1 MLTGAAFFLPLSRW
15 LAVST
20 ALPVSA
26 VVPSAIAT
34 ILLSVSTALP
44 TIAPSLLSFSTALPT
59 IAPSL
64 LSISTTLLSIS
75 VGMGMAS
82 AAPEGVLAR
91 LETMS
96 VGFWLTTFYV
106 PVNSISLNWFGGVAV
121 NHLLCKCHHLHRV
134 SRYRCRDGDGLGW
147 LVTYDTRPRAY

>member
-1 MLTGAAFFLPLSRW
+1 MLTGAAFFQPLSRW

-20 ALPVSA
+20 ALPVSP
-26 VVPSAIAT
+26 VVPSAIDT

-44 TIAPSLLSFSTALPT
+44 AIAPSLLAVSTVLPI

-96 VGFWLTTFYV
+96 VGFWLTAFYV
-106 PVNSISLNWFGGVAV
+106 LVNFISLNWFGGVAV
-121 NHLLCKCHHLHRV
+121 NYLLCKCHHLHRV

-147 LVTYDTRPRAY
+147 LVT

>member
-15 LAVST
+15 LAVSA

-34 ILLSVSTALP
+34 ILLSISAALP
-44 TIAPSLLSFSTALPT
+44 TIATILLSFSTALPT

-64 LSISTTLLSIS
+64 LAVSTTLLSIS
-75 VGMGMAS
+75 VGVGMTS
-82 AAPEGVLAR
+82 AAPEGVLVR

-96 VGFWLTTFYV
+96 VGF
-106 PVNSISLNWFGGVAV
+106 
-121 NHLLCKCHHLHRV
+121 C
-134 SRYRCRDGDGLGW
+134 
-147 LVTYDTRPRAY
+147 

>member
-15 LAVST
+15 LAVSA

-34 ILLSVSTALP
+34 ILLSISAALP
-44 TIAPSLLSFSTALPT
+44 TIAPSLLAVSTALPAIAT
-59 IAPSL
+59 IL
-64 LSISTTLLSIS
+64 LSFSTILLSFSTILLSFSTTLLSIS
-75 VGMGMAS
+75 VGMGMAF

-96 VGFWLTTFYV
+96 VGF
-106 PVNSISLNWFGGVAV
+106 
-121 NHLLCKCHHLHRV
+121 C
-134 SRYRCRDGDGLGW
+134 
-147 LVTYDTRPRAY
+147 

>member
-20 ALPVSA
+20 ALHVSA
-26 VVPSAIAT
+26 VVPSAIAPS
-34 ILLSVSTALP
+34 LLSISAALPTIASFLLSISTALP
-44 TIAPSLLSFSTALPT
+44 TIVTIFLSF
-59 IAPSL
+59 
-64 LSISTTLLSIS
+64 STTLLSIS

-96 VGFWLTTFYV
+96 VGF
-106 PVNSISLNWFGGVAV
+106 
-121 NHLLCKCHHLHRV
+121 C
-134 SRYRCRDGDGLGW
+134 
-147 LVTYDTRPRAY
+147 

>member
-1 MLTGAAFFLPLSRW
+1 MLRGAAFFLPLSRW

-34 ILLSVSTALP
+34 ILLSISAALP
-44 TIAPSLLSFSTALPT
+44 TIVTILLSFSTTLPIIAPSLLSFSTV
-59 IAPSL
+59 
-64 LSISTTLLSIS
+64 LLSIS

-96 VGFWLTTFYV
+96 VGFWLTAFYV

-121 NHLLCKCHHLHRV
+121 NHLLCKCNHLHRV

>member
-1 MLTGAAFFLPLSRW
+1 MLTGAASFLPLSRW

-26 VVPSAIAT
+26 VVQTAIDT
-34 ILLSVSTALP
+34 ILLSISTALP
-44 TIAPSLLSFSTALPT
+44 TIVTIFLSF
-59 IAPSL
+59 
-64 LSISTTLLSIS
+64 STTLLSIS

-96 VGFWLTTFYV
+96 VGF
-106 PVNSISLNWFGGVAV
+106 
-121 NHLLCKCHHLHRV
+121 C
-134 SRYRCRDGDGLGW
+134 
-147 LVTYDTRPRAY
+147 

>member
-1 MLTGAAFFLPLSRW
+1 MLRGAASFLPLSRW
-15 LAVST
+15 VAVST

-26 VVPSAIAT
+26 VVQTAIDT
-34 ILLSVSTALP
+34 ILLSISTAQ
-44 TIAPSLLSFSTALPT
+44 PT

-64 LSISTTLLSIS
+64 LSISTALPTIVTIFLSFSTTLLSIS

-96 VGFWLTTFYV
+96 VGF
-106 PVNSISLNWFGGVAV
+106 
-121 NHLLCKCHHLHRV
+121 C
-134 SRYRCRDGDGLGW
+134 
-147 LVTYDTRPRAY
+147 

>member
-26 VVPSAIAT
+26 VVPSAIDT
-34 ILLSVSTALP
+34 IFLSISTALP
-44 TIAPSLLSFSTALPT
+44 AIVTILLSFSTA
-59 IAPSL
+59 
-64 LSISTTLLSIS
+64 LLSIS

-96 VGFWLTTFYV
+96 VG
-106 PVNSISLNWFGGVAV
+106 
-121 NHLLCKCHHLHRV
+121 LC
-134 SRYRCRDGDGLGW
+134 
-147 LVTYDTRPRAY
+147 

>member
-1 MLTGAAFFLPLSRW
+1 MLTGAASFLPLSRW

-34 ILLSVSTALP
+34 ILLSFSTALLS
-44 TIAPSLLSFSTALPT
+44 IVPSLLAVSTTLPT

-96 VGFWLTTFYV
+96 VG
-106 PVNSISLNWFGGVAV
+106 
-121 NHLLCKCHHLHRV
+121 LC
-134 SRYRCRDGDGLGW
+134 
-147 LVTYDTRPRAY
+147 

>member
-34 ILLSVSTALP
+34 ILLSISTALP
-44 TIAPSLLSFSTALPT
+44 TIATILLSIYTALPT
-59 IAPSL
+59 IATIL
-64 LSISTTLLSIS
+64 LSFSTILLSIS

-96 VGFWLTTFYV
+96 VG
-106 PVNSISLNWFGGVAV
+106 
-121 NHLLCKCHHLHRV
+121 LC
-134 SRYRCRDGDGLGW
+134 
-147 LVTYDTRPRAY
+147 

>member
-1 MLTGAAFFLPLSRW
+1 MLRGAAFFLPLSRW

-44 TIAPSLLSFSTALPT
+44 TIAPFLLAVSTVLPTIVTILLSFSTA
-59 IAPSL
+59 
-64 LSISTTLLSIS
+64 LLSIS

-96 VGFWLTTFYV
+96 IG
-106 PVNSISLNWFGGVAV
+106 
-121 NHLLCKCHHLHRV
+121 LC
-134 SRYRCRDGDGLGW
+134 
-147 LVTYDTRPRAY
+147 

>member
-1 MLTGAAFFLPLSRW
+1 MAVLRGAAFFLPLSRW
-15 LAVST
+15 LAVSA

-44 TIAPSLLSFSTALPT
+44 TIVTILLSFSTA
-59 IAPSL
+59 
-64 LSISTTLLSIS
+64 LLSIS

-82 AAPEGVLAR
+82 AAPEGVLVR

-96 VGFWLTTFYV
+96 VG
-106 PVNSISLNWFGGVAV
+106 
-121 NHLLCKCHHLHRV
+121 LC
-134 SRYRCRDGDGLGW
+134 
-147 LVTYDTRPRAY
+147 

>member
-20 ALPVSA
+20 ALPVS
-26 VVPSAIAT
+26 VIVPSAIAT
-34 ILLSVSTALP
+34 ILLSISTTLP
-44 TIAPSLLSFSTALPT
+44 TIAPSLLAVSTALPAIATILLSFSTA
-59 IAPSL
+59 
-64 LSISTTLLSIS
+64 LLSIS

-96 VGFWLTTFYV
+96 VG
-106 PVNSISLNWFGGVAV
+106 
-121 NHLLCKCHHLHRV
+121 LC
-134 SRYRCRDGDGLGW
+134 
-147 LVTYDTRPRAY
+147 

>member
-1 MLTGAAFFLPLSRW
+1 MLTGAASFLPLSRW

-26 VVPSAIAT
+26 VVSSAIDT
-34 ILLSVSTALP
+34 ILLSVSTVLP
-44 TIAPSLLSFSTALPT
+44 TIVTILLSFSTTLPIIAPSLLSFSTA
-59 IAPSL
+59 
-64 LSISTTLLSIS
+64 LLSIS

-96 VGFWLTTFYV
+96 VGF
-106 PVNSISLNWFGGVAV
+106 
-121 NHLLCKCHHLHRV
+121 C
-134 SRYRCRDGDGLGW
+134 
-147 LVTYDTRPRAY
+147 

>member
-34 ILLSVSTALP
+34 ILLSISAALP
-44 TIAPSLLSFSTALPT
+44 TIAPSLLAVSTALPAIAT
-59 IAPSL
+59 IL
-64 LSISTTLLSIS
+64 LSFSTILLSFSTTLLSIS
-75 VGMGMAS
+75 VGMGMAF

-96 VGFWLTTFYV
+96 VGF
-106 PVNSISLNWFGGVAV
+106 
-121 NHLLCKCHHLHRV
+121 C
-134 SRYRCRDGDGLGW
+134 
-147 LVTYDTRPRAY
+147 

>member
-34 ILLSVSTALP
+34 ILLSISAALP
-44 TIAPSLLSFSTALPT
+44 TIASF
-59 IAPSL
+59 L
-64 LSISTTLLSIS
+64 LSISAALLSIS
-75 VGMGMAS
+75 VGVGMAS
-82 AAPEGVLAR
+82 AASEGVLAR

-96 VGFWLTTFYV
+96 VGF
-106 PVNSISLNWFGGVAV
+106 
-121 NHLLCKCHHLHRV
+121 C
-134 SRYRCRDGDGLGW
+134 
-147 LVTYDTRPRAY
+147 